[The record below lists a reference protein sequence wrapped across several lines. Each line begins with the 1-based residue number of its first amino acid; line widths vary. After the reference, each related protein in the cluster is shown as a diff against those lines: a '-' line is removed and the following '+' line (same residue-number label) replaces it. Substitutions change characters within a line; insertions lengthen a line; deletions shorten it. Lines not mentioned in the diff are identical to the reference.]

1 MRSLKEMDDLVTRLS
16 EAKAEESEQRRI
28 YSEKTKAVEEIEG
41 EIMKELT
48 LQGLDSFKA
57 SKGMVYISEK
67 YAVKFPTDLDVK
79 AQLFQYLKDRGAF
92 DAMWSINYATLN
104 AFFKQEVERAKENGE
119 LVDVPGLNPLLTKTL
134 NHRKG

>member
-1 MRSLKEMDDLVTRLS
+1 MRSLKDMDDLVTRLS
-16 EAKAEESEQRRI
+16 EAKAEEAEQKRI
-28 YSEKTKAVEEIEG
+28 YSEKTKVVEEIEG

-48 LQGLDSFKA
+48 AQGLDSFKA
-57 SKGMVYISEK
+57 SKGTVYISER

-79 AQLFQYLKDRGAF
+79 AQLAQYLKDRGAF